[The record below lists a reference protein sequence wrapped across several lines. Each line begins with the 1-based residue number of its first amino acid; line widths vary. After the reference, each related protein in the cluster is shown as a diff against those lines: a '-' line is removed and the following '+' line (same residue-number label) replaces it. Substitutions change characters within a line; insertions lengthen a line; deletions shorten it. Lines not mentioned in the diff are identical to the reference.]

1 MKKTYIIPQT
11 EVFHTA
17 ASLPIATSDPNDV
30 TIDTNSNIEAQLQCL
45 GRRLERVTTPRHR
58 SDTDSH
64 ESNYN
69 NPAPAIAMIVGAGLL
84 SVWQQGYRPTSWL

>member
-30 TIDTNSNIEAQLQCL
+30 TIDTNSSIEASGVEVKEQPSFNAWDDDWS
-45 GRRLERVTTPRHR
+45 E
-58 SDTDSH
+58 
-64 ESNYN
+64 
-69 NPAPAIAMIVGAGLL
+69 
-84 SVWQQGYRPTSWL
+84 

>member
-30 TIDTNSNIEAQLQCL
+30 TIDTKSSIEA
-45 GRRLERVTTPRHR
+45 G
-58 SDTDSH
+58 
-64 ESNYN
+64 
-69 NPAPAIAMIVGAGLL
+69 AVGVKEQPSFNAWDDDW
-84 SVWQQGYRPTSWL
+84 SE

>member
-30 TIDTNSNIEAQLQCL
+30 TIDTNSNIEA
-45 GRRLERVTTPRHR
+45 G
-58 SDTDSH
+58 
-64 ESNYN
+64 
-69 NPAPAIAMIVGAGLL
+69 AVGVKEQPNFNAWDDDW
-84 SVWQQGYRPTSWL
+84 SE